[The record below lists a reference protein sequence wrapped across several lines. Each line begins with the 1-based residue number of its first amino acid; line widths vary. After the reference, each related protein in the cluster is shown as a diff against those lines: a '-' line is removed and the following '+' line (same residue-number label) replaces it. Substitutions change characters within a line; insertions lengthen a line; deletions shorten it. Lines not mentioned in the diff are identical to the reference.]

1 MYILS
6 LWLPLGVFW
15 VPRGC
20 FGTSLDSFWL
30 PLGDM
35 CLHFGQ
41 RDGIGE
47 LIWDPNGILN
57 RPSGSHTSKGRDHD
71 PALTRD
77 PETSLRPKRRETA
90 LATFFIT
97 LKENWD
103 LSNNF

>member
-1 MYILS
+1 MSFQVRNLFIWVFYIEL
-6 LWLPLGVFW
+6 L
-15 VPRGC
+15 
-20 FGTSLDSFWL
+20 
-30 PLGDM
+30 
-35 CLHFGQ
+35 Q

-103 LSNNF
+103 LSNNS